1 MGSPAGENLQ
11 PTTSKRNNTADA
23 EVFDIAN
30 DDRIVD
36 DGKNPR
42 ISYEKQ

>member
-1 MGSPAGENLQ
+1 MGSPPGDNLQ
-11 PTTSKRNNTADA
+11 PTSSKRNNTADA

-36 DGKNPR
+36 DGKNP
-42 ISYEKQ
+42 

>member
-1 MGSPAGENLQ
+1 MGSPPGENLQ
-11 PTTSKRNNTADA
+11 PTSSKRNNTADA

-36 DGKNPR
+36 DGKKTL
-42 ISYEKQ
+42 ISYENQ